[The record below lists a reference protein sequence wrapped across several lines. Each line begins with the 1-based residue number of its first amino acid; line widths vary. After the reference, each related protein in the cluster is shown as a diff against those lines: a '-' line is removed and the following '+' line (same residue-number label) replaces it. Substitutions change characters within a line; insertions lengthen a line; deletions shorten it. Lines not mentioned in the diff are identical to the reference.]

1 MSNRLLSHGPRVLLM
16 AAALFAAPCQAL
28 DTATLSSLYLS
39 SDFYTGLIQ
48 QVSKPTLAAGQRSV
62 LGKLGPPPLTTM
74 RDGMTETLTAN
85 LSYQPLDGISRTLRQ
100 QIATKVARADPG
112 QAPQIRS
119 ALASDS
125 IWQQFNQVMGDS
137 GYDVRNI
144 ADVMAS
150 YYVAGWEIVN
160 RKIVQPNFASAAR
173 MQIIWSLKR
182 SPEIMFLSDAE
193 KQRSA
198 EALGIMTTVS
208 TIGSRMLAQQNDPI
222 GAVTL
227 QEMVYQSF
235 LQQGV
240 DLKLLTLGRNGFIA
254 N

>member
-1 MSNRLLSHGPRVLLM
+1 MSNRLISHCPRLLLIT
-16 AAALFAAPCQAL
+16 AAMFAAPCQAL
-28 DTATLSSLYLS
+28 DASNLSSLYLS
-39 SDFYTGLIQ
+39 SDFYSGLMQ

-62 LGKLGPPPLTTM
+62 LGKIGPPALTTM

-85 LSYQPLDGISRTLRQ
+85 LNYQALDGISRTLRQ
-100 QIATKVARADPG
+100 QIATKVARSDPG

-119 ALASDS
+119 ALATDS
-125 IWQQFNQVMGDS
+125 ILQQFNQVMGNA

-150 YYVAGWEIVN
+150 YYLAGWEIVN
-160 RKIVQPNFASAAR
+160 QKIAQPYYANAAR
-173 MQIIWSLKR
+173 AQLVWSLKR

-198 EALGIMTTVS
+198 EALGILTTVAKL
-208 TIGSRMLAQQNDPI
+208 GSELLAQQNDPI
-222 GAVTL
+222 GAITL

-235 LQQGV
+235 LNQGV
-240 DLKLLTLGRNGFIA
+240 DLKRLSLGRNGFA
-254 N
+254 PN